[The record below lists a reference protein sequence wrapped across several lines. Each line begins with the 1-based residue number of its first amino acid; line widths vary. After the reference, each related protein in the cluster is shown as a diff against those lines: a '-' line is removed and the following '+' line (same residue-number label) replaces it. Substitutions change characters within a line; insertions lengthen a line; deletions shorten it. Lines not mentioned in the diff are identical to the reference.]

1 VTEIVLLE
9 KIHHNAATFLAE
21 HGFTNVKE
29 IGSALSDR
37 ELIDSLKSACAVG
50 IRSRTQISVA
60 ILDA

>member
-1 VTEIVLLE
+1 MNQIVLLE
-9 KIHHNAATFLAE
+9 KIHHHAASLLAE
-21 HGFTNVKE
+21 QGFADVRE
-29 IGSALSDR
+29 IGGALSDR